1 MKGSE
6 KYLIRLLGSDDIF
19 VIPVYQREYEWKLE
33 HCKQLY
39 NDLVFT
45 SKTNRESHFFGSIV
59 SATNPSGGRG
69 EYVIIDGQQRITT
82 VSILLLTIHN
92 ILKKGILQ
100 SNDENLGNKIL
111 KKYLRDQYD
120 NKIKLEPAS
129 NSQKAYY
136 ALFSEDQSD
145 YIAGSRITLNYQY
158 FYDTI
163 LKSEI
168 TIDELM
174 DALSK
179 LVVID
184 ILLDKDDDPQLI
196 FESLNSTGLAL
207 SESDKIRNYV
217 LMALSLNDQRRYYT
231 SYWQKIENYTQQNS
245 DVFIRDYLTLKLHRI
260 PTITKIYAEFKEYSQ
275 RVGKEELLQDMV
287 KYAKYYA
294 VIQSPELAEPGLRNI
309 LTKLRK
315 LDNSVINPYV
325 MEIMDGYQSQE
336 FELTELVSILQIL
349 ETYLVRRII
358 CAVPT
363 NALNKIFMTLH
374 KDVQRQEG
382 NDAGYLEKLKY
393 ILLSKQGSGRFPTDR
408 EVSEN
413 LENRNLYQDMK
424 VSYLLY
430 LLECLENQDNYE
442 VIDLQK
448 LISEGLLSI
457 EHVMPQTLSEKWIT
471 DLGGSEAAGKI
482 YDRWLHKLANL
493 TLTAYNTKYSNNS
506 FADKKNMPK
515 GFKDSH
521 LKLNH
526 YIANCDRW
534 TDIELVERNKQLIDL
549 ALKVWPPYVSSF
561 VPVIK
566 EGNTFSLDED
576 IDLSYRSIYSFSFA
590 GTKYTVKTWRDFFVS
605 VMELLHE
612 RNSTILPE
620 LAISQDKTAISQ
632 ALSTS
637 NADDT
642 KGFFQ
647 RIADG
652 VYLRVNN
659 STTMKVSLVKKY
671 LELFE
676 VDPDEITI
684 TISDPISSN
693 KTAVDS

>member
-1 MKGSE
+1 LKGSE
-6 KYLIRLLGSDDIF
+6 KYLTRLLGSDDIF

-45 SKTNRESHFFGSIV
+45 SKTDRQSHFFGSIV

-82 VSILLLTIHN
+82 VSILLIAIHN

-120 NKIKLEPAS
+120 NTIKLEPAS

-145 YIAGSRITLNYQY
+145 YIGDSRITLNYQY
-158 FYDTI
+158 FYDAI

-168 TIDELM
+168 AIDELM

-217 LMALSLNDQRRYYT
+217 LMALPLNDQRRYYT
-231 SYWQKIENYTQQNS
+231 SYWQKIENYTLQNS
-245 DVFIRDYLTLKLHRI
+245 DLFIRDYLTLKLHRI

-294 VIQSPELAEPGLRNI
+294 VIQSPELAESGLRNI

-325 MEIMDGYQSQE
+325 MEIMDGYQSRE
-336 FELTELVSILQIL
+336 FELTEIVSILQIL

-374 KDVQRQEG
+374 KDVLRQEG

-424 VSYLLY
+424 GSYLLY

-442 VIDLQK
+442 VVDLQK

-457 EHVMPQTLSEKWIT
+457 EHVMPQTLSEKWID
-471 DLGGSEAAGKI
+471 DLGGSEPAGKI
-482 YDRWLHKLANL
+482 YDQWLHKLANL
-493 TLTAYNTKYSNNS
+493 TLTAYNAKYSNNS
-506 FADKKNMPK
+506 FVDKKNMPK

-526 YIANCDRW
+526 YIANCDTW
-534 TDIELVERNKQLIDL
+534 TEEELVERNKQITDL
-549 ALKVWPPYVSSF
+549 ALKVWPIYASSF

-576 IDLSYRSIYSFSFA
+576 VDLSYRSIYSFSFA
-590 GTKYTVKTWRDFFVS
+590 GTKYTVKTWREFFVS

-620 LAISQDKTAISQ
+620 LAISLDKTAISL

-637 NADDT
+637 NDDDP

-652 VYLRVNN
+652 IYLRVNN
-659 STTMKVSLVKKY
+659 STLTKVSLVKKY
-671 LELFE
+671 LVLFE
-676 VDPDEITI
+676 VDPEEITI

-693 KTAVDS
+693 TTSVTS

>member
-19 VIPVYQREYEWKLE
+19 VIPVYQREYEWKVE

-82 VSILLLTIHN
+82 VSILLIAIHN

-100 SNDENLGNKIL
+100 SNDQNLGNKIL

-120 NKIKLEPAS
+120 NKIKLEPAA

-145 YIAGSRITLNYQY
+145 YIRDSRITLNYQY

-217 LMALSLNDQRRYYT
+217 LMALPLNDQRRYYT
-231 SYWQKIENYTQQNS
+231 SYWQKIENNTLPNT

-275 RVGKEELLQDMV
+275 RVDKEELLQDMV

-294 VIQSPELAEPGLRNI
+294 VIQSPELAESGLRNI

-325 MEIMDGYQSQE
+325 MEIMDGYQSRE
-336 FELTELVSILQIL
+336 FELTEIVSILQIV

-374 KDVQRQEG
+374 KDVLRQEG

-424 VSYLLY
+424 GSYLLY

-442 VIDLQK
+442 VVDLQK

-457 EHVMPQTLSEKWIT
+457 EHVMPQTLSEKWIA
-471 DLGGSEAAGKI
+471 DLGGSESAGKI
-482 YDRWLHKLANL
+482 HDRWLHKLANL
-493 TLTAYNTKYSNNS
+493 TLTGYNAKYSNNS
-506 FADKKNMPK
+506 FVDKKNMPM

-521 LKLNH
+521 LKLNQ
-526 YIANCDRW
+526 YITNCDTW
-534 TDIELVERNKQLIDL
+534 TEVELVERNKQLTDL
-549 ALKVWPPYVSSF
+549 ALKVWPMYMSSF

-566 EGNTFSLDED
+566 EGNTFSLGED
-576 IDLSYRSIYSFSFA
+576 VDFSYRSISSFSFA
-590 GTKYTVKTWRDFFVS
+590 GTKYTVKTWREFFVS

-620 LAISQDKTAISQ
+620 LAISQDNTAISL

-637 NADDT
+637 NDDDP

-652 VYLRVNN
+652 IYLRVNS
-659 STTMKVSLVKKY
+659 STLTKVSLIKKY
-671 LELFE
+671 LVLFG
-676 VDPDEITI
+676 VDPEEITL
-684 TISDPISSN
+684 TISDPIPSNTSSV
-693 KTAVDS
+693 TS

>member
-1 MKGSE
+1 LKGSE
-6 KYLIRLLGSDDIF
+6 NHLTRLLGSDDIF
-19 VIPVYQREYEWKLE
+19 IIPVYQREYEWKLE

-39 NDLVFT
+39 NDLVFI
-45 SKTNRESHFFGSIV
+45 SKNNRKSHFFGSIV

-82 VSILLLTIHN
+82 VSILLLAIHN
-92 ILKKGILQ
+92 ILKKGIRQ
-100 SNDENLGNKIL
+100 SNDENLVNKIL
-111 KKYLRDQYD
+111 IKYLRDQYD
-120 NKIKLEPAS
+120 NTIKLEPAS

-136 ALFSEDQSD
+136 ALFSEDEND
-145 YIAGSRITLNYQY
+145 YIGDSQVTRNYRY
-158 FYDTI
+158 FYDVI
-163 LKSEI
+163 LRNEI

-179 LVVID
+179 LIIID
-184 ILLDKDDDPQLI
+184 ILLNEEDDPQLI

-207 SESDKIRNYV
+207 SESDKIRNFV
-217 LMALSLNDQRRYYT
+217 LMALALHDQRKYYT
-231 SYWQKIENYTQQNS
+231 SYWEKIENCTLQNS
-245 DVFIRDYLTLKLHRI
+245 DLFIRDYLTIKLRRI
-260 PTITKIYAEFKEYSQ
+260 PTITKIYAEFKEFS
-275 RVGKEELLQDMV
+275 RHLDKEKLLQDMV
-287 KYAKYYA
+287 KYAKYYE
-294 VIQSPELAEPGLRNI
+294 VIQSPALAEPGLTNI

-315 LDNSVINPYV
+315 LDHSVINPYV
-325 MEIMDGYQSQE
+325 MEIMDDYQSQAL
-336 FELTELVSILQIL
+336 ELNEIVSILQIL

-358 CAVPT
+358 CGVPT

-374 KDVQRQEG
+374 KDVLRQEG

-424 VSYLLY
+424 GAYLLY

-442 VIDLQK
+442 VVDLQK

-457 EHVMPQTLSEKWIT
+457 EHVMPQTLSEKWIA

-482 YDRWLHKLANL
+482 YDQWLHKLANL

-506 FADKKNMPK
+506 FDDKKNMPK

-526 YIANCDRW
+526 YIANCDMW
-534 TDIELVERNKQLIDL
+534 TKEELVERNKQLIDL
-549 ALKVWPPYVSSF
+549 ALKVWPTYTSSF

-590 GTKYTVKTWRDFFVS
+590 GTKYTVKTWSEFFSS
-605 VMELLHE
+605 VMELLHA

-632 ALSTS
+632 VLSTS
-637 NADDT
+637 EDT
-642 KGFFQ
+642 FPKGDSR

-652 VYLRVNN
+652 IYLRVAS
-659 STTMKVSLVKKY
+659 STTTKVSLIKKY

-684 TISDPISSN
+684 TISDKMSSK

>member
-1 MKGSE
+1 MHGSK
-6 KYLIRLLGSDDIF
+6 KYLTRLLGSDDIF

-39 NDLVFT
+39 NDLIFT
-45 SKTNRESHFFGSIV
+45 SKTDRGSHFFGCIV

-82 VSILLLTIHN
+82 VSILLIAIHN

-120 NKIKLEPAS
+120 NTIKLEPAS

-145 YIAGSRITLNYQY
+145 YIGDSRITLNYQY
-158 FYDTI
+158 FYDAI

-207 SESDKIRNYV
+207 SESDKIRNYI
-217 LMALSLNDQRRYYT
+217 LMALPLNDQRRYYT
-231 SYWQKIENYTQQNS
+231 SYWQKIENYTLQNS
-245 DVFIRDYLTLKLHRI
+245 DVFIRDYLTLKLRRI

-275 RVGKEELLQDMV
+275 RVGKEELLHDMV

-294 VIQSPELAEPGLRNI
+294 VIQSPELAVPGLRTI

-325 MEIMDGYQSQE
+325 MEIMDGYQSRE
-336 FELTELVSILQIL
+336 FELTEIVSILQIL
-349 ETYLVRRII
+349 ETYLIRRII

-374 KDVQRQEG
+374 KDVLRQEG

-408 EVSEN
+408 EVSES

-424 VSYLLY
+424 RSYLHY

-442 VIDLQK
+442 VVDLQK

-457 EHVMPQTLSEKWIT
+457 EHVMPQTLSEKWID
-471 DLGGSEAAGKI
+471 DLGGSEPAGKI
-482 YDRWLHKLANL
+482 YDQWLHKLANL
-493 TLTAYNTKYSNNS
+493 TLTAYNAKYSNNS
-506 FADKKNMPK
+506 FVDKKNMPK

-526 YIANCDRW
+526 YIANCDTW
-534 TDIELVERNKQLIDL
+534 TEEELVERNKQITDL
-549 ALKVWPPYVSSF
+549 ALKVWPIYASSF

-576 IDLSYRSIYSFSFA
+576 VDLSYRSIYSFSFV
-590 GTKYTVKTWRDFFVS
+590 GTKYTVKTWREFFVS

-612 RNSTILPE
+612 RNSAILPE
-620 LAISQDKTAISQ
+620 LAISLDKTAISL

-637 NADDT
+637 NDDDP

-652 VYLRVNN
+652 IYLRVNN
-659 STTMKVSLVKKY
+659 STLTKVSLIKKY
-671 LELFE
+671 LVLFG
-676 VDPDEITI
+676 VDPEEITI
-684 TISDPISSN
+684 TISDPIPSN
-693 KTAVDS
+693 TTSVTS